1 MTDEARKI
9 KDAFDRQKTH
19 RSNSESTKEFI
30 KEFEKDVI
38 KTLQEKYPYAEFKD
52 NKEYTNFEA
61 AKSKMLEERRLKG
74 YAFDSLVYRYR
85 IAREAQARADAE
97 NDLRTGRTDQRH
109 DAYRRRQEQA
119 DRDLMAFIKVLDDVI
134 GEHD

>member
-1 MTDEARKI
+1 MTDEAKKI
-9 KDAFDRQKTH
+9 KDVFDRQKTH
-19 RSNSESTKEFI
+19 RANSESTKEFI
-30 KEFEKDVI
+30 KEFEKDVA
-38 KTLQEKYPYAEFKD
+38 KTLQQKYPWADFVP
-52 NKEYTNFEA
+52 NREYTDLEA

-97 NDLRTGRTDQRH
+97 NDLRTGRTDQRA
-109 DAYRRRQEQA
+109 DAYRRQQERA
-119 DRDLMAFIKVLDDVI
+119 DRDLMAFVRILDDVI

>member
-1 MTDEARKI
+1 MTDEARRI
-9 KDAFDRQKTH
+9 KDVFDRQKTH
-19 RSNSESTKEFI
+19 RSNSESTKNFI

-38 KTLQEKYPYAEFKD
+38 RTLQEKYPYADFKD
-52 NKEYTNFEA
+52 SREYTDLEA

-97 NDLRTGRTDQRH
+97 NDLRTGKTDQRH
-109 DAYRRRQEQA
+109 DALKHRMDQA
-119 DRDLMAFIKVLDDVI
+119 NRDLMAFVRILDDVI

>member
-9 KDAFDRQKTH
+9 RDAFDRQKTH

-52 NKEYTNFEA
+52 NKEYTDFEA

-97 NDLRTGRTDQRH
+97 NDLRTGKTDQRH
-109 DAYRRRQEQA
+109 DALKHRMDQA
-119 DRDLMAFIKVLDDVI
+119 NRDLMAFVRILDDVI

>member
-1 MTDEARKI
+1 MTDEVKKI
-9 KDAFDRQKTH
+9 KDVFDRQKTH
-19 RSNSESTKEFI
+19 RANSESTKEFI
-30 KEFEKDVI
+30 KEFEKDVT
-38 KTLQEKYPYAEFKD
+38 KTLQQKYPWADFVP
-52 NKEYTNFEA
+52 NREYTDLEA

-97 NDLRTGRTDQRH
+97 NDLRSGRTDQQA
-109 DAYRRRQEQA
+109 DAYRRHQERA
-119 DRDLMAFIKVLDDVI
+119 DRDLMAFVRILDDVI

>member
-1 MTDEARKI
+1 MTEEARRI

-19 RSNSESTKEFI
+19 RSNNESTKEFI

-38 KTLQEKYPYAEFKD
+38 KTLQEKYPYADFRD
-52 NKEYTNFEA
+52 HREYTDLEA
-61 AKSKMLEERRLKG
+61 AKSKMLEERRVKG

-97 NDLRTGRTDQRH
+97 NDLRTGKTDQRH
-109 DAYRRRQEQA
+109 DALKHRMDQA
-119 DRDLMAFIKVLDDVI
+119 NRDLMAFVRILDDVI

>member
-1 MTDEARKI
+1 MTEEAKKI

-19 RSNSESTKEFI
+19 RANNESTKEFI
-30 KEFEKDVI
+30 KEFEKDVA
-38 KTLQEKYPYAEFKD
+38 KTLREKYPWAEFKSYED
-52 NKEYTNFEA
+52 YTNLEA

-97 NDLRTGRTDQRH
+97 NDLRCGRTDQRA
-109 DAYRRRQEQA
+109 DAYRRHQERA
-119 DRDLMAFIKVLDDVI
+119 DRDLIAFIKVLDDVI

>member
-52 NKEYTNFEA
+52 IKEYTNFEA

-97 NDLRTGRTDQRH
+97 NDLRIGRTDQRH
-109 DAYRRRQEQA
+109 DAQRRRQEQA

>member
-1 MTDEARKI
+1 MTDEVKKI
-9 KDAFDRQKTH
+9 KDVFDRQKTH
-19 RSNSESTKEFI
+19 RANSESTKEFI
-30 KEFEKDVI
+30 KEFEKDVT
-38 KTLQEKYPYAEFKD
+38 KTLQQKYPWADFVP
-52 NKEYTNFEA
+52 NREYTDLEA

-97 NDLRTGRTDQRH
+97 NDLRSGRTDQRA
-109 DAYRRRQEQA
+109 DAYRRHQERA
-119 DRDLMAFIKVLDDVI
+119 DRDLMAFVRILDDVI

>member
-1 MTDEARKI
+1 MTNEARKI
-9 KDAFDRQKTH
+9 QDAFDRQKTH
-19 RSNSESTKEFI
+19 RSNSTSTKEFI

-38 KTLQEKYPYAEFKD
+38 KTLQEKYPYADFRD
-52 NKEYTNFEA
+52 NREYTDLEA

-97 NDLRTGRTDQRH
+97 NDLRLGKTDQRA

>member
-19 RSNSESTKEFI
+19 RANSESTKEFI
-30 KEFEKDVI
+30 KEFEKDAI
-38 KTLQEKYPYAEFKD
+38 KTLQQKYPWADFAP
-52 NKEYTNFEA
+52 NREYTDLEA

-97 NDLRTGRTDQRH
+97 NDLRSGRTDQRA
-109 DAYRRRQEQA
+109 DAYRRHQERA
-119 DRDLMAFIKVLDDVI
+119 DRDLMAFVRILDDVI